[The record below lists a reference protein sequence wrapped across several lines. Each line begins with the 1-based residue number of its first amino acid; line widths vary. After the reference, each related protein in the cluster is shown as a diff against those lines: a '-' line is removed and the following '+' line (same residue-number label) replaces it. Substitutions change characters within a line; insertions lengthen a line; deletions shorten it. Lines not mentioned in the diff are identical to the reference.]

1 MATAH
6 VGAEDRD
13 EIGREQMETLL
24 ASYITYR
31 SLSCV
36 ARKSR
41 TPGIDTHAPGVEIG
55 FAATANAPD
64 VFDHSTAPDGVIWAV
79 SPPAGLGLVSVA
91 VVGGSVKKLCAV
103 YVPLDP

>member
-6 VGAEDRD
+6 VGAEDR
-13 EIGREQMETLL
+13 EESGREQIETLL

-41 TPGIDTHAPGVEIG
+41 TPGIDTHAPAVADGV
-55 FAATANAPD
+55 AATAKVPD

-79 SPPAGLGLVSVA
+79 WPAAGLGLVGVASVP
-91 VVGGSVKKLCAV
+91 GLTKLCAV
-103 YVPLDP
+103 YEPLEP